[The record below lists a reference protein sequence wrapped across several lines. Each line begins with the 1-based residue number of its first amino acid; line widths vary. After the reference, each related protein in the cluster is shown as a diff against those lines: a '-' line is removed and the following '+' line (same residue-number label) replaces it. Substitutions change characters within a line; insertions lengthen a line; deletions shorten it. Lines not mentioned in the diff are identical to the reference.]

1 MRLYPKLIQEKLPI
15 ACPCF
20 TKNWGTMAA
29 IFWQACCPNFVLHE
43 IVNFIDCSNIYPFGL
58 WDHLDPLIMTGYFW
72 VSFGGSKMACP
83 RWLLFFGDHDHLES
97 CHHVLDV
104 LYTLCISFSCSVGV
118 RADPAPVMKEQK
130 NSLNRELLSSP
141 ALQIQFDDFFS

>member
-1 MRLYPKLIQEKLPI
+1 MRSFRSPDYDWLLLSQFWRFQNGVSK
-15 ACPCF
+15 
-20 TKNWGTMAA
+20 MAA
-29 IFWQACCPNFVLHE
+29 I
-43 IVNFIDCSNIYPFGL
+43 
-58 WDHLDPLIMTGYFW
+58 
-72 VSFGGSKMACP
+72 
-83 RWLLFFGDHDHLES
+83 FGDHDHLES

-130 NSLNRELLSSP
+130 NSLNRELLSSQ